1 MRIILM
7 VNAIIDRSYSSE
19 SSKKHPFS
27 LRATFT
33 AEKVCLEQEVLNQT
47 TQIRMIGNISCSG
60 GGGSVSATAHTTI
73 HVCVCAK
80 KRERCLCVD
89 SKTHFI

>member
-33 AEKVCLEQEVLNQT
+33 AEKVRLEQEVLNQT
-47 TQIRMIGNISCSG
+47 DYPDQDDWKHLLQRRRWQCQRHRTHNYTC
-60 GGGSVSATAHTTI
+60 
-73 HVCVCAK
+73 VCVCEK
-80 KRERCLCVD
+80 ERALFVCG
-89 SKTHFI
+89 F